1 MKKDIKKTDLKSC
14 RYSSLGCDLEFEF
27 DMEYPN
33 GYCMS
38 ISHVMGAD
46 KFKFPGK
53 DIPHIIGALE
63 EMKKD
68 FDKLQKGEN

>member
-1 MKKDIKKTDLKSC
+1 
-14 RYSSLGCDLEFEF
+14 
-27 DMEYPN
+27 MEYPN